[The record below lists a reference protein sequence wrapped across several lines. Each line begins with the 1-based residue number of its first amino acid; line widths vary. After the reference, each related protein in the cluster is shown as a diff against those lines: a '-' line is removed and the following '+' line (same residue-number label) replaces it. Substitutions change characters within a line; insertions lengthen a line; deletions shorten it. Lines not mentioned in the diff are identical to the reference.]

1 MRNEGL
7 GSWPARRARKTPR
20 RVALVHGGLSAA
32 RGGPSTDDGGPSTE
46 CGGRSANAGGPST
59 EYGGRS
65 ANAGGPST
73 EYRGRSTS
81 TGDLSTD
88 YRTLHTRVTRLAH
101 ALRTR
106 GIRRGDRVA
115 YLGPNH
121 PAYLETLFAA
131 GTLGAVFVPLNTRL
145 AGPEI
150 AYQLTDSGAKAL
162 VHAPSHAAVVAGLPG
177 HTDVRTY
184 IEVGTEYEQVLA
196 AASEEP
202 IDEPVGLDD
211 TCIIMYTSGTTGRPK
226 GAMLTHGNLIWNAV
240 NVLVDTDLIADERAL
255 VSAPL
260 FHTAGLNMLTLPVL
274 LKGGTCVLV
283 ESFDPAATLD
293 LIEQHRI
300 TFMFGVP
307 TMFEQVARHP
317 RWADT
322 DLSSL
327 RILTCGGSPVPTP
340 LIAAYQERGLTF
352 LQGYGMTEA
361 APGTLFLD
369 AEHAV
374 SKAGSAG
381 VPHFFSDVRVVRPD
395 FTPVDVGETG
405 EIVVRGP
412 HVMPGYWGLPEET
425 AASFTDGWFRS
436 GDAARVDED
445 DYVYIVDRMKD
456 MIISGGEN
464 VYPAEIEDLLLAH
477 PDIDECAVIGVAD
490 DKWGEVPRAVV
501 VPREG
506 AALDP
511 DEVLAS
517 LAGRLAKYKIP
528 KSLVV
533 ADELPRTASGKL
545 LKSRVRSRYGNNP
558 QAKDAT

>member
-7 GSWPARRARKTPR
+7 GSWPARRARKTPHR
-20 RVALVHGGLSAA
+20 TALIHGDTTFTYA
-32 RGGPSTDDGGPSTE
+32 E
-46 CGGRSANAGGPST
+46 
-59 EYGGRS
+59 
-65 ANAGGPST
+65 
-73 EYRGRSTS
+73 
-81 TGDLSTD
+81 
-88 YRTLHTRVTRLAH
+88 LHTRVTRLAH
-101 ALRTR
+101 ALRAR

-121 PAYLETLFAA
+121 PSYLETLFAA
-131 GTLGAVFVPLNTRL
+131 GSLGAVFVPLNTRL

-150 AYQLTDSGAKAL
+150 GYQLSDSGARAL
-162 VHAPSHAAVVAGLPG
+162 VYGPSHAGLVAGLPG
-177 HTDVRTY
+177 STDVRTY
-184 IEVGTEYEQVLA
+184 VEVGAEYEQLLA
-196 AASEEP
+196 GSAQES
-202 IDEPVGLDD
+202 IDEPVTADD

-226 GAMLTHGNLIWNAV
+226 GAMLTHGNLTWNAI

-283 ESFDPAATLD
+283 EAFEPNATFD

-317 RWADT
+317 RWADA

-327 RILTCGGSPVPTP
+327 RILTCGGSPVSSP

-361 APGTLFLD
+361 SPGTLFLD
-369 AEHAV
+369 AEHAIG
-374 SKAGSAG
+374 KAGSAG

-395 FTPVDVGETG
+395 LAPVDVGETG
-405 EIVVRGP
+405 EVVLRGP

-425 AASFTDGWFRS
+425 AASFADGWFRS

-445 DYVYIVDRMKD
+445 GYVFIVDRIKD

-464 VYPAEIEDLLLAH
+464 IYPAEIEDLLLGH
-477 PDIDECAVIGVAD
+477 PDIAECAVIGVPD

-506 AALDP
+506 SAPDP

-528 KSLVV
+528 KSVV
-533 ADELPRTASGKL
+533 IADGLPRTASGKL
-545 LKSRVRSRYGNNP
+545 LKSRVRKRFGSNS
-558 QAKDAT
+558 

>member
-7 GSWPARRARKTPR
+7 GSWPARRARKTPHR
-20 RVALVHGGLSAA
+20 TALVSGGHSA
-32 RGGPSTDDGGPSTE
+32 
-46 CGGRSANAGGPST
+46 
-59 EYGGRS
+59 
-65 ANAGGPST
+65 
-73 EYRGRSTS
+73 
-81 TGDLSTD
+81 D
-88 YRTLHTRVTRLAH
+88 YRTLYTRTTRLAH
-101 ALRTR
+101 ALRAR
-106 GIRRGDRVA
+106 GIRRGDRVG

-150 AYQLTDSGAKAL
+150 AYQLADSGAKAL
-162 VHAPSHAAVVAGLPG
+162 LYSPSHAGLVAGLPG
-177 HTDVRTY
+177 TSDVRTY
-184 IEVGTEYEQVLA
+184 VEVGAEYEELLA
-196 AASEEP
+196 AAAEDP
-202 IDEPVGLDD
+202 IDEPVVPDD

-226 GAMLTHGNLIWNAV
+226 GAMLTHGNLTWNAL

-260 FHTAGLNMLTLPVL
+260 FHTAGLNMLALPVL

-283 ESFDPAATLD
+283 EAFDPATTLD

-317 RWADT
+317 RWPDA

-340 LIAAYQERGLTF
+340 LIARYQERGLTF

-361 APGTLFLD
+361 SPGTLFLD

-374 SKAGSAG
+374 GKAGSAG

-395 FTPVDVGETG
+395 LTRVDVGETG
-405 EIVVRGP
+405 EVVVRGP

-425 AASFTDGWFRS
+425 AASFADGWFRS

-445 DYVYIVDRMKD
+445 GYVFIVDRLKD

-464 VYPAEIEDLLLAH
+464 IYPAEIEDLLLAH
-477 PDIDECAVIGVAD
+477 PGIAECAVIGVPD
-490 DKWGEVPRAVV
+490 DTWGEVPRAVV

-506 AALDP
+506 AVLDA

-517 LAGRLAKYKIP
+517 LAGRLARYKLP
-528 KSLVV
+528 KSVV
-533 ADELPRTASGKL
+533 LADELPRTASGKL
-545 LKSRVRSRYGNNP
+545 LKSQVRKRYGT
-558 QAKDAT
+558 DS

>member
-7 GSWPARRARKTPR
+7 GSWPARRARKTPHR
-20 RVALVHGGLSAA
+20 TALIHGDTTFTYAA
-32 RGGPSTDDGGPSTE
+32 
-46 CGGRSANAGGPST
+46 
-59 EYGGRS
+59 
-65 ANAGGPST
+65 
-73 EYRGRSTS
+73 
-81 TGDLSTD
+81 
-88 YRTLHTRVTRLAH
+88 LHTRVTRLAH
-101 ALRTR
+101 ALRAR
-106 GIRRGDRVA
+106 GIRRGDRIA

-121 PAYLETLFAA
+121 PSYLETLFAA

-150 AYQLTDSGAKAL
+150 GYQLSDSGARAL
-162 VHAPSHAAVVAGLPG
+162 VYSPSHAGLVAGLPG
-177 HTDVRTY
+177 STDVRTY
-184 IEVGTEYEQVLA
+184 VEVGAEYEQLLA
-196 AASEEP
+196 DPPAEP
-202 IDEPVGLDD
+202 IDEPVAPDD

-226 GAMLTHGNLIWNAV
+226 GAMLTHGNLTWNAI

-283 ESFDPAATLD
+283 EAFDPNATFD

-317 RWADT
+317 RWADA

-327 RILTCGGSPVPTP
+327 RILTCGGSPVSTP

-361 APGTLFLD
+361 SPGTLFLD
-369 AEHAV
+369 AEHAI

-395 FTPVDVGETG
+395 LAPVDTGETG
-405 EIVVRGP
+405 EVVLRGP

-425 AASFTDGWFRS
+425 AASFADGWFRS

-445 DYVYIVDRMKD
+445 GYVFIVDRIKD

-464 VYPAEIEDLLLAH
+464 IYPAEIEDLLLGH
-477 PDIDECAVIGVAD
+477 PDIAECAVIGVPD

-506 AALDP
+506 AVPDP

-528 KSLVV
+528 KSVVV

-545 LKSRVRSRYGNNP
+545 LKSRVRKRYGSNS
-558 QAKDAT
+558 

>member
-7 GSWPARRARKTPR
+7 GSWPARRARKTPQR
-20 RVALVHGGLSAA
+20 TALIHGDTSI
-32 RGGPSTDDGGPSTE
+32 T
-46 CGGRSANAGGPST
+46 
-59 EYGGRS
+59 YG
-65 ANAGGPST
+65 
-73 EYRGRSTS
+73 ELYE
-81 TGDLSTD
+81 
-88 YRTLHTRVTRLAH
+88 RTTRLAH
-101 ALRTR
+101 ALRAS
-106 GIRRGDRVA
+106 GVRRGDRIA

-121 PAYLETLFAA
+121 PSYLETLFAA

-150 AYQLTDSGAKAL
+150 AYQLADSGAKAL
-162 VHAPSHAAVVAGLPG
+162 VYGPGFTGLVAGLPG
-177 HTDVRTY
+177 DTDVRTY
-184 IEVGTEYEQVLA
+184 VETGTEYEALLA
-196 AASEEP
+196 GAEAEP
-202 IDEPVGLDD
+202 IDQPVTADD

-226 GAMLTHGNLIWNAV
+226 GAMLTHGNIIWNAV
-240 NVLVDTDLIADERAL
+240 NVLVDQDVITDERAL

-283 ESFDPAATLD
+283 EAFAPEATFD
-293 LIEQHRI
+293 LIERHRI

-307 TMFEQVARHP
+307 TMFDQVARHP
-317 RWADT
+317 RWADA

-327 RILTCGGSPVPTP
+327 RMLSCGGSPVPTP
-340 LIAAYQERGLTF
+340 LIAKFQERGLTF

-395 FTPVDVGETG
+395 MTPVDVDEPGEV
-405 EIVVRGP
+405 VVRGP

-425 AASFTDGWFRS
+425 AAVFADGWFRS

-445 DYVYIVDRMKD
+445 GYVFIVDRIKD

-464 VYPAEIEDLLLAH
+464 IYPAEIEDQLLAH
-477 PDIDECAVIGVAD
+477 PDVVECAVIGVPD

-506 AALDP
+506 SALDA

-528 KSLVV
+528 KSVV
-533 ADELPRTASGKL
+533 IADELPRTASGKL
-545 LKSRVRSRYGNNP
+545 LKARVRKRYGTNS
-558 QAKDAT
+558 

>member
-7 GSWPARRARKTPR
+7 GSWPARRARKTPHR
-20 RVALVHGGLSAA
+20 TALIHGGTTLSYA
-32 RGGPSTDDGGPSTE
+32 E
-46 CGGRSANAGGPST
+46 
-59 EYGGRS
+59 
-65 ANAGGPST
+65 
-73 EYRGRSTS
+73 
-81 TGDLSTD
+81 
-88 YRTLHTRVTRLAH
+88 LHTRVTRLAH
-101 ALRTR
+101 ALRAR

-121 PAYLETLFAA
+121 PSYLETLFAA
-131 GTLGAVFVPLNTRL
+131 GVLGAVFVPLNTRL

-150 AYQLTDSGAKAL
+150 GYQLSDSGARAL
-162 VHAPSHAAVVAGLPG
+162 VYGPSHAGLVAGLPG
-177 HTDVRTY
+177 STDVRTY
-184 IEVGTEYEQVLA
+184 VEVGAEYEQLLA
-196 AASEEP
+196 GSPAEP
-202 IDEPVGLDD
+202 IDEPVTGDD

-226 GAMLTHGNLIWNAV
+226 GAMLTHGNLTWNAI

-260 FHTAGLNMLTLPVL
+260 FHTAGLNMLALPVL

-283 ESFDPAATLD
+283 EAFDPDATFD

-317 RWADT
+317 RWPAA

-327 RILTCGGSPVPTP
+327 RILTCGGSPVSTP

-361 APGTLFLD
+361 SPGTLFLD
-369 AEHAV
+369 AEHAI

-395 FTPVDVGETG
+395 LAPVDTGETG
-405 EIVVRGP
+405 EVVLRGP

-425 AASFTDGWFRS
+425 AASFADGWFRS

-445 DYVYIVDRMKD
+445 GYVFIVDRIKD

-464 VYPAEIEDLLLAH
+464 IYPAEIEDLLLRH
-477 PDIDECAVIGVAD
+477 PDIAECAVIGVAD
-490 DKWGEVPRAVV
+490 EKWGEVPRAVV

-506 AALDP
+506 KVPDP

-528 KSLVV
+528 KSVVV

-545 LKSRVRSRYGNNP
+545 LKSRVRKRYGNS
-558 QAKDAT
+558 

>member
-7 GSWPARRARKTPR
+7 GSWPARRARKTPHR
-20 RVALVHGGLSAA
+20 TALIHGDTTRTYAGLH
-32 RGGPSTDDGGPSTE
+32 D
-46 CGGRSANAGGPST
+46 
-59 EYGGRS
+59 
-65 ANAGGPST
+65 
-73 EYRGRSTS
+73 
-81 TGDLSTD
+81 
-88 YRTLHTRVTRLAH
+88 RTTRLAH
-101 ALRTR
+101 ALRAR
-106 GIRRGDRVA
+106 GVRRGDRIA

-121 PAYLETLFAA
+121 PSYLETLFAA
-131 GTLGAVFVPLNTRL
+131 GTLGAVFVPLNIRL

-150 AYQLTDSGAKAL
+150 AYQLADSGARAL
-162 VHAPSHAAVVAGLPG
+162 VYGPSYAGLVAGLPG
-177 HTDVRTY
+177 STDVRVY
-184 IEVGTEYEQVLA
+184 LEVGGEYEA
-196 AASEEP
+196 AVAEAPGEP
-202 IDEPVGLDD
+202 IDEPVGADD

-226 GAMLTHGNLIWNAV
+226 GAMLTHGNLTWNAI
-240 NVLVDTDLIADERAL
+240 NVLIDHDLVADERAL

-283 ESFDPAATLD
+283 EAFDPDATFD
-293 LIEQHRI
+293 LVERHRI

-307 TMFEQVARHP
+307 TMFDQVARHP
-317 RWADT
+317 RWPDA

-374 SKAGSAG
+374 AKAGSAG

-395 FTPVDVGETG
+395 LSPVGTGEVG

-425 AASFTDGWFRS
+425 AASFADGWFRS
-436 GDAARVDED
+436 GDAAQVDED
-445 DYVYIVDRMKD
+445 GYVHIVDRIKD

-464 VYPAEIEDLLLAH
+464 IYPAEIEDQLLAH
-477 PDIDECAVIGVAD
+477 PDIVECAVIGVPD

-506 AALDP
+506 AELDP

-528 KSLVV
+528 KSVVV
-533 ADELPRTASGKL
+533 ADGLPRTASGKL
-545 LKSRVRSRYGNNP
+545 LKSRVRTRYGN
-558 QAKDAT
+558 Q

>member
-7 GSWPARRARKTPR
+7 GSWPARRARKTPHR
-20 RVALVHGGLSAA
+20 TALIHGGTSLTYA
-32 RGGPSTDDGGPSTE
+32 RLHD
-46 CGGRSANAGGPST
+46 
-59 EYGGRS
+59 
-65 ANAGGPST
+65 
-73 EYRGRSTS
+73 
-81 TGDLSTD
+81 
-88 YRTLHTRVTRLAH
+88 RTTRLAH
-101 ALRTR
+101 ALRAR
-106 GIRRGDRVA
+106 GVRRGDRIA

-150 AYQLTDSGAKAL
+150 AYQLADSGCKAL
-162 VHAPSHAAVVAGLPG
+162 VYGPSHAGLVAGLPG
-177 HTDVRTY
+177 GTDIRTY
-184 IEVGTEYEQVLA
+184 LEVGAEYEEAMA
-196 AASEEP
+196 AAPAEP
-202 IDEPVGLDD
+202 VDEPVTPDD

-226 GAMLTHGNLIWNAV
+226 GAMLTHGNLTWNAV
-240 NVLVDTDLIADERAL
+240 NVLVDHDLIADERAL

-283 ESFDPAATLD
+283 EAFDPDATFD
-293 LIEQHRI
+293 LIKQHRI

-307 TMFEQVARHP
+307 TMFEQMARHP
-317 RWADT
+317 RWPDA

-340 LIAAYQERGLTF
+340 LIAAYQQRGLTF

-361 APGTLFLD
+361 SPGTLFLD

-395 FTPVDVGETG
+395 LTPVDVGETG
-405 EIVVRGP
+405 EIMVRGP

-425 AASFTDGWFRS
+425 AASFADGWFRS

-445 DYVYIVDRMKD
+445 GYVHIVDRIKD

-464 VYPAEIEDLLLAH
+464 IYPAEIEDLLLSH
-477 PDIDECAVIGVAD
+477 PDIAEAAVIGVPD
-490 DKWGEVPRAVV
+490 EKWGEVPRAVV

-506 AALDP
+506 ASLDP
-511 DEVLAS
+511 DDVLAS

-528 KSLVV
+528 KSVV
-533 ADELPRTASGKL
+533 LADELPRTASGKL
-545 LKSRVRSRYGNNP
+545 LKSRVRNRYGNS
-558 QAKDAT
+558 

>member
-7 GSWPARRARKTPR
+7 GSWPARRARKTPHR
-20 RVALVHGGLSAA
+20 TALIHGDTTFTYA
-32 RGGPSTDDGGPSTE
+32 E
-46 CGGRSANAGGPST
+46 
-59 EYGGRS
+59 
-65 ANAGGPST
+65 
-73 EYRGRSTS
+73 
-81 TGDLSTD
+81 
-88 YRTLHTRVTRLAH
+88 LHTRVTRLAH
-101 ALRTR
+101 ALRAR

-121 PAYLETLFAA
+121 PSYLETLFAA
-131 GTLGAVFVPLNTRL
+131 GSLGAVFVPLNTRL

-150 AYQLTDSGAKAL
+150 GYQLSDSGARAL
-162 VHAPSHAAVVAGLPG
+162 VYGPSHAGLVAGLPG
-177 HTDVRTY
+177 STDVRTY
-184 IEVGTEYEQVLA
+184 VEVGAEYERLLA
-196 AASEEP
+196 ESAAEP
-202 IDEPVGLDD
+202 IDEPVTADD

-226 GAMLTHGNLIWNAV
+226 GAMLTHGNLTWNAI
-240 NVLVDTDLIADERAL
+240 NVLVDTDLISDERAL

-283 ESFDPAATLD
+283 EAFEPNATFD

-317 RWADT
+317 RWADA

-327 RILTCGGSPVPTP
+327 RILTCGGSPVSTP

-361 APGTLFLD
+361 SPGTLFLD
-369 AEHAV
+369 AEHAI

-395 FTPVDVGETG
+395 LAPVDVDETG
-405 EIVVRGP
+405 KVVLRGP

-425 AASFTDGWFRS
+425 AASFADGWFRS

-445 DYVYIVDRMKD
+445 GYVFIVDRIKD

-464 VYPAEIEDLLLAH
+464 IYPAEIEDLLLGH
-477 PDIDECAVIGVAD
+477 PDIAECAVIGVQD

-506 AALDP
+506 ATPDP

-528 KSLVV
+528 KSVV
-533 ADELPRTASGKL
+533 IADGLPRTASGKL
-545 LKSRVRSRYGNNP
+545 LKSRVRKRFGSHS
-558 QAKDAT
+558 

>member
-7 GSWPARRARKTPR
+7 GSWPARRARKTPHR
-20 RVALVHGGLSAA
+20 TALVHGGQ
-32 RGGPSTDDGGPSTE
+32 
-46 CGGRSANAGGPST
+46 
-59 EYGGRS
+59 
-65 ANAGGPST
+65 
-73 EYRGRSTS
+73 
-81 TGDLSTD
+81 STD
-88 YRTLHTRVTRLAH
+88 YRTLYARTTRLAH
-101 ALRTR
+101 ALRLR
-106 GIRRGDRVA
+106 GLRRGDRIA

-121 PAYLETLFAA
+121 PSYLETLFAA

-150 AYQLTDSGAKAL
+150 AYQLADSGAKVL
-162 VHAPSHAAVVAGLPG
+162 VYGPGHAGLVAGLPG
-177 HTDVRTY
+177 NTDVRTY
-184 IEVGTEYEQVLA
+184 VEVGAEYEEALTSA
-196 AASEEP
+196 PAEP
-202 IDEPVGLDD
+202 IDEPVAPDD

-226 GAMLTHGNLIWNAV
+226 GAMLTHGNLTWNAI

-283 ESFDPAATLD
+283 DAFDPQGTFD
-293 LIEQHRI
+293 LIEEHRI

-307 TMFEQVARHP
+307 AMFDQVARHP
-317 RWADT
+317 RWKDA

-361 APGTLFLD
+361 SPGTLFLD

-381 VPHFFSDVRVVRPD
+381 VPHFFSDVRVLRPD
-395 FTPVDVGETG
+395 LSPVDVDETG
-405 EIVVRGP
+405 EVVVRGP

-425 AASFTDGWFRS
+425 AASFADGWFRS
-436 GDAARVDED
+436 GDAARIDED
-445 DYVYIVDRMKD
+445 GYVHIVDRIKD

-464 VYPAEIEDLLLAH
+464 IYPAEIEDLLLAH
-477 PDIDECAVIGVAD
+477 PDVVECAVIGVPD

-506 AALDP
+506 ARLDP

-528 KSLVV
+528 KSVV
-533 ADELPRTASGKL
+533 LADDLPRTASGKL
-545 LKSRVRSRYGNNP
+545 LKSRVRKRYGTNS
-558 QAKDAT
+558 

>member
-7 GSWPARRARKTPR
+7 GSWPARRARKTPHR
-20 RVALVHGGLSAA
+20 TALIHGDTTVTYAEL
-32 RGGPSTDDGGPSTE
+32 R
-46 CGGRSANAGGPST
+46 
-59 EYGGRS
+59 
-65 ANAGGPST
+65 
-73 EYRGRSTS
+73 
-81 TGDLSTD
+81 
-88 YRTLHTRVTRLAH
+88 TRVTRLAH
-101 ALRTR
+101 ALRAR

-121 PAYLETLFAA
+121 PSYLETLFAA
-131 GTLGAVFVPLNTRL
+131 GSLGAVFVPLNTRL

-150 AYQLTDSGAKAL
+150 GYQLSDSGARAL
-162 VHAPSHAAVVAGLPG
+162 VYGPSHAGLVAGLPG
-177 HTDVRTY
+177 STDVRTY
-184 IEVGTEYEQVLA
+184 VEVGAEYEQLLA
-196 AASEEP
+196 ESAAEP
-202 IDEPVGLDD
+202 IDEPVTADD

-226 GAMLTHGNLIWNAV
+226 GAMLTHGNLTWNAI

-283 ESFDPAATLD
+283 EAFDPSATFD
-293 LIEQHRI
+293 LIERHRI

-307 TMFEQVARHP
+307 TMFEQVARHQ
-317 RWADT
+317 RWADA

-327 RILTCGGSPVPTP
+327 RILTCGGSPVSTP

-361 APGTLFLD
+361 SPGTLFLD
-369 AEHAV
+369 AEHAI

-395 FTPVDVGETG
+395 LAPVDVDETG
-405 EIVVRGP
+405 EVVLRGP

-425 AASFTDGWFRS
+425 AASFADGWFRS

-445 DYVYIVDRMKD
+445 GYVFIVDRIKD

-464 VYPAEIEDLLLAH
+464 IYPAEIEDLLLGH
-477 PDIDECAVIGVAD
+477 PDIAECAVIGVPD

-506 AALDP
+506 AAPDP

-528 KSLVV
+528 KSVV
-533 ADELPRTASGKL
+533 IADELPRTASGKL
-545 LKSRVRSRYGNNP
+545 LKSRVRKRFGS
-558 QAKDAT
+558 DS

>member
-7 GSWPARRARKTPR
+7 GSWPARRARKTPHR
-20 RVALVHGGLSAA
+20 TALIHGG
-32 RGGPSTDDGGPSTE
+32 
-46 CGGRSANAGGPST
+46 
-59 EYGGRS
+59 
-65 ANAGGPST
+65 
-73 EYRGRSTS
+73 
-81 TGDLSTD
+81 
-88 YRTLHTRVTRLAH
+88 TRVTYADLHERTTRLAH
-101 ALRTR
+101 ALRAR
-106 GIRRGDRVA
+106 GVRRGDRIA

-131 GTLGAVFVPLNTRL
+131 GTLGAVFVPLNIRL

-150 AYQLTDSGAKAL
+150 AYQLADSGAKAL
-162 VHAPSHAAVVAGLPG
+162 LYAPSHAGLVAGLPG
-177 HTDVRTY
+177 STDVRTY
-184 IEVGTEYEQVLA
+184 VEVGAEYEGLLA
-196 AASEEP
+196 AASDER
-202 IDEPVGLDD
+202 IDQPVSLDD
-211 TCIIMYTSGTTGRPK
+211 TSIIMYTSGTTGRPK
-226 GAMLTHGNLIWNAV
+226 GAMLTHGNLVWNAF
-240 NVLVDTDLIADERAL
+240 NVLVDHDLIADERAL

-283 ESFDPAATLD
+283 EAFDPEATFD
-293 LIEQHRI
+293 LIERHRI

-307 TMFEQVARHP
+307 TMFDQVARHP
-317 RWADT
+317 RWAQA

-327 RILTCGGSPVPTP
+327 RILTCGGSPVSTS

-395 FTPVDVGETG
+395 LTAVDVGETG
-405 EIVVRGP
+405 EVVVRGP

-425 AASFTDGWFRS
+425 AAVFADGWFRS
-436 GDAARVDED
+436 GDAARVDD
-445 DYVYIVDRMKD
+445 DGYVYIVDRIKD

-464 VYPAEIEDLLLAH
+464 IYPAEIEDQLLAH
-477 PDIDECAVIGVAD
+477 PDIVECAVIGVAD

-506 AALDP
+506 VTLDP
-511 DEVLAS
+511 EEVIAS

-528 KSLVV
+528 KSVV
-533 ADELPRTASGKL
+533 VVDALLRTASGKL
-545 LKSRVRSRYGNNP
+545 LKARVRSRYGT
-558 QAKDAT
+558 DS

>member
-7 GSWPARRARKTPR
+7 GSWPVRRARKTPHR
-20 RVALVHGGLSAA
+20 TALLH
-32 RGGPSTDDGGPSTE
+32 DGRP
-46 CGGRSANAGGPST
+46 
-59 EYGGRS
+59 
-65 ANAGGPST
+65 
-73 EYRGRSTS
+73 
-81 TGDLSTD
+81 TD
-88 YRTLHTRVTRLAH
+88 YLTLYARTTRLAH
-101 ALRTR
+101 ALRAR
-106 GIRRGDRVA
+106 GVRRGDRIA

-121 PAYLETLFAA
+121 PSFLETLFAA
-131 GTLGAVFVPLNTRL
+131 GMLGAVFVPLNTRL

-150 AYQLTDSGAKAL
+150 AYQLTDCGVAVL
-162 VHAPSHAAVVAGLPG
+162 VHGPGYAELVDGLPAG
-177 HTDVRTY
+177 TGLRTRV
-184 IEVGTEYEQVLA
+184 EVGTAYETALA
-196 AASEEP
+196 EAPEDP
-202 IDEPVGLDD
+202 IDEPVGPDD
-211 TCIIMYTSGTTGRPK
+211 VCLIMYTSGTTGRPK
-226 GAMLTHGNLIWNAV
+226 GAVLTHGNLTWNAV
-240 NVLVDTDLIADERAL
+240 NVLVDHDLIAAERAL
-255 VSAPL
+255 VCAPL
-260 FHTAGLNMLTLPVL
+260 FHTAALNMLTLPVL

-283 ESFDPAATLD
+283 ESFDPAAVLG
-293 LIEQHRI
+293 LVERHRI

-307 TMFEQVARHP
+307 TMFDLMARHP
-317 RWADT
+317 RWAEA

-327 RILTCGGSPVPTP
+327 RILTCGGSPVPAP

-374 SKAGSAG
+374 GKAGSAG
-381 VPHFFSDVRVVRPD
+381 VPHFFSDARVVRPD
-395 FTPVDVGETG
+395 LTPVGVGETG
-405 EIVVRGP
+405 EVVVRGP

-425 AASFTDGWFRS
+425 AAAFADGWFRS

-445 DYVYIVDRMKD
+445 GYVYIVDRIKD

-464 VYPAEIEDLLLAH
+464 VYPAEIEELLLSH
-477 PDIDECAVIGVAD
+477 PDIVECAVIGVPD

-506 AALDP
+506 ASPDP
-511 DEVLAS
+511 AGILAS

-545 LKSRVRSRYGNNP
+545 LKSRLRERYGSASQVRKAP
-558 QAKDAT
+558 

>member
-7 GSWPARRARKTPR
+7 GSWPARRARKTPHR
-20 RVALVHGGLSAA
+20 TALVHGE
-32 RGGPSTDDGGPSTE
+32 R
-46 CGGRSANAGGPST
+46 
-59 EYGGRS
+59 
-65 ANAGGPST
+65 
-73 EYRGRSTS
+73 
-81 TGDLSTD
+81 STD
-88 YRTLHTRVTRLAH
+88 YRTLYARTTRLAH
-101 ALRTR
+101 ALRAR
-106 GIRRGDRVA
+106 GARRGDRIA

-121 PAYLETLFAA
+121 PSYLETLFAA

-150 AYQLTDSGAKAL
+150 AYQLADSGAKAL
-162 VHAPSHAAVVAGLPG
+162 VYGPTHAGLVAGLPG
-177 HTDVRTY
+177 NTDVRAY
-184 IEVGTEYEQVLA
+184 LEVGAEYEEALGD
-196 AASEEP
+196 ASDEP
-202 IDEPVGLDD
+202 IDTPVTPDD

-226 GAMLTHGNLIWNAV
+226 GAMLTHGNLTWNAI

-274 LKGGTCVLV
+274 LKGGCCVLV
-283 ESFDPAATLD
+283 EAFDPDATFD
-293 LIEQHRI
+293 LIARHRI

-317 RWADT
+317 RWADA

-327 RILTCGGSPVPTP
+327 RILTCGGSPVSTP
-340 LIAAYQERGLTF
+340 LIAAYQARGLTF

-361 APGTLFLD
+361 SPGTLFLD
-369 AEHAV
+369 AEHSI

-381 VPHFFSDVRVVRPD
+381 VPHFFSDVRVLRPD
-395 FTPVDVGETG
+395 LAPVEVGETG
-405 EIVVRGP
+405 EVVVRGP

-425 AASFTDGWFRS
+425 AASFADGWFRS

-445 DYVYIVDRMKD
+445 GYVHIVDRIKD

-464 VYPAEIEDLLLAH
+464 IYPAEIEDLLLAH
-477 PDIDECAVIGVAD
+477 PDIVECAVIGVSD

-528 KSLVV
+528 KSVVV

-545 LKSRVRSRYGNNP
+545 LKSRVRSRFGT
-558 QAKDAT
+558 KS